1 MKIEVTKDCIG
12 CGACAA
18 IAPDLFE
25 LDMKTM
31 KSHVKKQ
38 PTGKDEEELA
48 RQAADA
54 CPVDSIK
61 LE

>member
-18 IAPDLFE
+18 IAPDIFE
-25 LDMKTM
+25 LDMKAM
-31 KSHVKKQ
+31 KSTVKKQ
-38 PTGKDEEELA
+38 PVDKDGEELA

-54 CPVDSIK
+54 CPVDAIK